1 MDFNKV
7 NEANKAGENTPAAS
21 NINTDKQV
29 IPPVEDGVDKQPA
42 NTVGF
47 RDESLDEPY
56 TEKRTITINLVTNYS
71 LYRRVNDKTLPKR
84 MDKIGSCV
92 RSSRTLSSNKGE
104 IESYFPALIG
114 LAPNNENFIS
124 RVKAYLNNIS
134 VSVDELGKTFDISFF
149 WNRKRDYLRFRAEEE
164 AIETAYMNSDRK
176 GVKELREALEA
187 KITKLNLLESKK
199 YKYGYPIVLDDYL
212 IYRHCLLYKDV
223 AKDIALIN
231 SDPSIRFYFKDDQR
245 EAERLAK
252 HRQEINSAKGNY
264 VKLLTNSDLFDA
276 VFIQYCV
283 ANNINIPNGMA
294 MDTIDKQS
302 HLDKF
307 STNEPAKFNK
317 LCNDKDITIK
327 SLIEVLISRG
337 EFIRAIHNQNITTP
351 DGEFIGANVKEAV
364 TWFKNPTNSALVSA
378 YKNKLKNI

>member
-187 KITKLNLLESKK
+187 KITKLNLLESEK

-231 SDPSIRFYFKDDQR
+231 SDPSIRFILKMTKEKLSVLLNIVR
-245 EAERLAK
+245 KLIRLKAIMLNFS
-252 HRQEINSAKGNY
+252 RIVICLMLYLFNT
-264 VKLLTNSDLFDA
+264 VLPIILIFLTVWLWILS
-276 VFIQYCV
+276 I
-283 ANNINIPNGMA
+283 
-294 MDTIDKQS
+294 
-302 HLDKF
+302 
-307 STNEPAKFNK
+307 NK
-317 LCNDKDITIK
+317 LILINLVQMNLLSLINFCNDKDITIK

>member
-1 MDFNKV
+1 
-7 NEANKAGENTPAAS
+7 
-21 NINTDKQV
+21 
-29 IPPVEDGVDKQPA
+29 
-42 NTVGF
+42 
-47 RDESLDEPY
+47 
-56 TEKRTITINLVTNYS
+56 
-71 LYRRVNDKTLPKR
+71 

-187 KITKLNLLESKK
+187 KITKLNLLESEK

-231 SDPSIRFYFKDDQR
+231 SDPSIRFILKMTK
-245 EAERLAK
+245 E
-252 HRQEINSAKGNY
+252 
-264 VKLLTNSDLFDA
+264 KLSVLLNIVRKLIWLKAIMLNFSRIVICLMLYLFNTVLPIILIFLTVWLWILS
-276 VFIQYCV
+276 I
-283 ANNINIPNGMA
+283 
-294 MDTIDKQS
+294 
-302 HLDKF
+302 
-307 STNEPAKFNK
+307 NK
-317 LCNDKDITIK
+317 LILINLVQMNLL
-327 SLIEVLISRG
+327 SLIN
-337 EFIRAIHNQNITTP
+337 FA
-351 DGEFIGANVKEAV
+351 
-364 TWFKNPTNSALVSA
+364 
-378 YKNKLKNI
+378 